1 MVLLLVCY
9 FFANKFEVPFLKKNN
24 FEKNNSI
31 LIRSDEDALTKKLCF
46 NVYTKLQVLIETKGG
61 IVCKID
67 FQIQTFE
74 PVSKVSIVFVL
85 NSYCKH

>member
-9 FFANKFEVPFLKKNN
+9 FFANKFEVSFLKKNN

-31 LIRSDEDALTKKLCF
+31 LIRSDEDELTKKLCL